1 MSTLRVMNL
10 QNASGTGTINIP
22 TGNKLTSA
30 DAGGIYT
37 SGQVLQV
44 IVNRIDAKFAY
55 SIGSSGNE
63 FTDLRVSIT
72 PRFAN
77 SMILCTFQ
85 VSGEGSGTH
94 DYIMRVYKNGI
105 IPSGVYAGFNNV
117 SGLQAYSGIAMP
129 LPYEVDYGSTPFTQ
143 TMSYHDFPG
152 STSTIFYA
160 PGVIDTNGTARTYYI
175 NRTVASAGAANYE
188 TGVSFSIAMEVAQ

>member
-10 QNASGTGTINIP
+10 QNASGTGTINVP

-37 SGQVLQV
+37 RGQVMQV
-44 IVNRIDAKFAY
+44 VVNRVDAKLAY
-55 SIGSSGNE
+55 SVGASGNE

-85 VSGEGSGTH
+85 VHGEGSGTH
-94 DYIMRVYKNGI
+94 DYIMRVYKNGAL
-105 IPSGVYAGFNNV
+105 PSGAYAGYNNV
-117 SGLQAYSGIAMP
+117 SGLLPYSGIAMP
-129 LPYEVDYGSTPFTQ
+129 LAYESDYNSTPFTQ
-143 TMSYHDFPG
+143 TMHYHDFPG
-152 STSTIFYA
+152 STSTLTYA
-160 PGVIDTNGTARTYYI
+160 PGVTESSGGSQTYYV
-175 NRTVASAGAANYE
+175 NRTVGSTGTNGHE
-188 TGVSFSIAMEVAQ
+188 TGVSFAIAMEVAQ